1 MFEQLTVKRILF
13 EGFGHPCAVAADFVV
28 IEAVKCEQ
36 ALLHLPL
43 KLADF
48 RLHDFQSRGR
58 VVVFGNFLGKCGGIQ
73 QKIGNFTARF
83 RIQPLPLAMSR
94 LGNMV
99 ARLSHNRISPSKSKA
114 TVSKPA

>member
-1 MFEQLTVKRILF
+1 MFEQFAVKRILF

-83 RIQPLPLAMSR
+83 RIQPLPLATAHIDKAVED
-94 LGNMV
+94 V
-99 ARLSHNRISPSKSKA
+99 ALR
-114 TVSKPA
+114 

>member
-1 MFEQLTVKRILF
+1 MFEQFAVKRILF

-58 VVVFGNFLGKCGGIQ
+58 VIVFGNFLGECGSIQ
-73 QKIGNFTARF
+73 
-83 RIQPLPLAMSR
+83 
-94 LGNMV
+94 
-99 ARLSHNRISPSKSKA
+99 
-114 TVSKPA
+114 